1 MNKSIGYSLKVPGS
15 HYGKGKIFPHTT
27 DQGQVCAWTEA
38 CSAVGQEARR
48 GGHGRPAMGSAEPA
62 VRQHCS

>member
-15 HYGKGKIFPHTT
+15 HYGKGKILPHTT

-38 CSAVGQEARR
+38 CSAVGQGARR
-48 GGHGRPAMGSAEPA
+48 GAG
-62 VRQHCS
+62 